1 MDGSNKAM
9 TMQLIVE
16 KDADHAS
23 EAGAELF
30 ATLVQRNPGLKAVLA
45 TGNTPM
51 GMYSRLVARQRAGNF
66 NARGM
71 TVFQLDAYLEVADDD
86 PRSLY
91 GWMDRSFVQP
101 LQIPQSQVIRFNEV
115 IDDPEQECV
124 SYKQKIAAAG
134 GFDLAVLGL
143 GPNGHLGFNEPP
155 SDAAATTRVV
165 PLTPESIVSNAVYWG
180 GQDKVPSLSLT
191 VGMDAL
197 LASRKI
203 ILIALG
209 AHKHD
214 ILRRTVEGPVSAN
227 VPASFLQQAA
237 DVTIIADEAAW
248 KGQG

>member
-1 MDGSNKAM
+1 MN
-9 TMQLIVE
+9 LIVE
-16 KDADHAS
+16 KDADRAS
-23 EAGAELF
+23 EAGAALF
-30 ATLVQRNPGLKAVLA
+30 AALLADNPRLTAILA

-51 GMYSRLVARQRAGNF
+51 AMYSRLADRQRAGSV

-71 TVFQLDAYLEVADDD
+71 TVFQLDTYLDVTDDD

-101 LQIPQSQVIRFNEV
+101 LEIPAAQVVRFSETMQ
-115 IDDPEQECV
+115 DAEQECL
-124 SYKQKIAAAG
+124 SYKQKIAGAG

-155 SDAAATTRVV
+155 SDASATTRVV

-180 GQDKVPSLSLT
+180 GTDNVPTMSLT

-197 LASRKI
+197 LASGKI

-209 AHKHD
+209 AHKHE
-214 ILRRTVEGPVSAN
+214 ILRRTVEGPVTSA

-248 KGQG
+248 MGHG

>member
-1 MDGSNKAM
+1 MK
-9 TMQLIVE
+9 MQLIVE
-16 KDADHAS
+16 KDAERAS

-30 ATLVQRNPGLKAVLA
+30 ATLVQLNPRLKAVLA
-45 TGNTPM
+45 TGNSPM
-51 GMYSRLVARQRAGNF
+51 GMYSRLAALQRAGSLD
-66 NARGM
+66 ARGM
-71 TVFQLDAYLEVADDD
+71 TVFQLDAYLEVPDDD

-101 LQIPQSQVIRFNEV
+101 LQIPQAQVVRFSE
-115 IDDPEQECV
+115 IIEDPHQECAA
-124 SYKQKIAAAG
+124 YKQKIAAAG

-155 SDAAATTRVV
+155 SDATATTRVV
-165 PLTPESIVSNAVYWG
+165 ALTPESIESNAVYWG
-180 GQDKVPSLSLT
+180 GRDRVPSLSLT
-191 VGMDAL
+191 VGIDAL

-209 AHKHD
+209 AHKYD
-214 ILRRTVEGPVSAN
+214 ILHRTVEGSVSAG
-227 VPASFLQQAA
+227 VPASFLQQAV